1 MVGPAA
7 ASPFAERPTSS
18 SKPAVVVVC
27 IRHLSIS
34 FLGYPSAVVQLTP
47 SLTRLDVAANYL
59 DRGGDGKGQGVK
71 LLRDAVGG
79 REGFV
84 LIDDDNT

>member
-1 MVGPAA
+1 ML
-7 ASPFAERPTSS
+7 
-18 SKPAVVVVC
+18 C
-27 IRHLSIS
+27 
-34 FLGYPSAVVQLTP
+34 SAVSVKVENDQRQRCSHFVSA
-47 SLTRLDVAANYL
+47 SLTRLDVSRNYL

>member
-34 FLGYPSAVVQLTP
+34 FLGYPSAVVQLTA
-47 SLTRLDVAANYL
+47 SLTKLDARANFSM
-59 DRGGDGKGQGVK
+59 GEEGKAV
-71 LLRDAVGG
+71 LRKAIEG
-79 REGFV
+79 RSGFE
-84 LIDDDNT
+84 LEL

>member
-47 SLTRLDVAANYL
+47 SLTRVNVSYNSMRDA
-59 DRGGDGKGQGVK
+59 GVR
-71 LLRDAVGG
+71 LLRDAVSG

-84 LIDDDNT
+84 LIDHENT